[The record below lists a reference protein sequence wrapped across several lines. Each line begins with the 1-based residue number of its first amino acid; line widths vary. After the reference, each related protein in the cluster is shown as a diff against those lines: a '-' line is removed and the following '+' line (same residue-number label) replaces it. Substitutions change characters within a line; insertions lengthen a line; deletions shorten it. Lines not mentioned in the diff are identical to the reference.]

1 MLQNSASK
9 RNILS
14 FSLALLVL
22 GAITLAL
29 KPRAAKADDEAAFK
43 ATLTVQAEIITT
55 SGGCATGDAACNT
68 CLGNSSLY
76 IEAQGIGDT
85 SRGTIFGEVLKCFNP
100 AAGQF
105 GTYSGTLTTTSP
117 NGKDSLTWAYSAQND
132 NAGDAY
138 GFGPF
143 SGTLTVTGGTG
154 KFAGAQGSASFT
166 AVGGTASPGVNA
178 NSVVSMAFYSI
189 HGNLELRDND

>member
-1 MLQNSASK
+1 MPRNSASK
-9 RNILS
+9 TS
-14 FSLALLVL
+14 FISVFLVLLVL

-29 KPRAAKADDEAAFK
+29 KPRAAKASEEPAFRG
-43 ATLTVQAEIITT
+43 TLTAQVEIITA
-55 SGGCATGDAACNT
+55 SGGCASGDVACAT

-85 SRGTIFGEVLKCFNP
+85 SLGTMFGEILKCFNP

-105 GTYSGTLTTTSP
+105 GTYNGTLTTTST
-117 NGKDSLTWAYSAQND
+117 NGKDSLTWSYSGQND

-154 KFAGAQGSASFT
+154 KFADAQGSATFT
-166 AVGGTASPGVNA
+166 AVGGTASPGLNP
-178 NSVVSMAFYSI
+178 NSAVSMAFYSI
-189 HGNLELRDND
+189 QGNVGTRGEN